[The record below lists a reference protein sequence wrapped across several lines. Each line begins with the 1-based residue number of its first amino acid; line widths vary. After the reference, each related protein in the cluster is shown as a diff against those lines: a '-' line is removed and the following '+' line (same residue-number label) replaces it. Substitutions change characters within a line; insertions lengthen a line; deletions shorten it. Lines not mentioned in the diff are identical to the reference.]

1 MNSLKSSP
9 EDSYET
15 YKMDAFC
22 SFRNRTV
29 LFCVSRRIRIC
40 CRIRHDNIRLYLSYF
55 FRDHLIQRQRQG
67 HKKLYRKSLVFSDP
81 VGILLIFHLKI
92 ISVAGN
98 ENCAGIFKY
107 TISSV

>member
-55 FRDHLIQRQRQG
+55 FRDHLIQRQRRG
-67 HKKLYRKSLVFSDP
+67 HKKLSIKKASCHDVYHSTRLYLFY
-81 VGILLIFHLKI
+81 IFFVPEFRVTLR
-92 ISVAGN
+92 SGAGQ
-98 ENCAGIFKY
+98 
-107 TISSV
+107 